1 MVQEIRYKTNYCHT
15 FFNFSF
21 AYHCKNSYK
30 KAKWIQTKFGIYICF
45 FQRVSI
51 KSILLMRFQL
61 KNEILASYSCSC
73 ISLIEDLL
81 IPNCYKNYWA
91 FGLSGLRTIGPSAYG
106 ALGHSDYWALGL
118 SGLQIIGHSDY
129 QAFGLS
135 GIWTIGPSDY
145 RTSTVEVLSS
155 FCVCNHVTIFSDFQ
169 NLF

>member
-1 MVQEIRYKTNYCHT
+1 MDCFYVSRDDLLRCVIHIKTNYCHT
-15 FFNFSF
+15 FLNFSF

-73 ISLIEDLL
+73 ISLIENLL

-91 FGLSGLRTIGPSAYG
+91 LIRTIGPSNYWTVGLWGIGAFRLLGIRTIGPSDYRAFGLSGLRTIGH
-106 ALGHSDYWALGL
+106 LDYWT
-118 SGLQIIGHSDY
+118 
-129 QAFGLS
+129 FGLS
-135 GIWTIGPSDY
+135 DQHRWGIVII
-145 RTSTVEVLSS
+145 L
-155 FCVCNHVTIFSDFQ
+155 C
-169 NLF
+169 L